1 MFNNAT
7 LLGNLTR
14 DIELRYL
21 QDGTPKAT
29 SAIAVN
35 KRYRDRNGQQ
45 QEKVMFINLNFWGKT
60 AEIANQYLRKGSRLL
75 IDGEIELQQWQD
87 QNGQWHSRHEIQVEK
102 MQMLDSNQNAQP
114 STNQNVQ
121 MSAPQQ
127 EPQSQQVEPVS
138 QSSQETMPSNAA
150 EQNANTTSDDDK
162 SLFETEQ

>member
-60 AEIANQYLRKGSRLL
+60 AEIAKRQHNKR
-75 IDGEIELQQWQD
+75 
-87 QNGQWHSRHEIQVEK
+87 
-102 MQMLDSNQNAQP
+102 
-114 STNQNVQ
+114 
-121 MSAPQQ
+121 
-127 EPQSQQVEPVS
+127 
-138 QSSQETMPSNAA
+138 
-150 EQNANTTSDDDK
+150 
-162 SLFETEQ
+162 